1 MDNKLS
7 HNKLSDSNLASKL
20 IKNRNFKLITIEEI
34 VILMINHVISMIYED
49 LFSFS
54 ARSDDSCPSAPIS
67 KNQTLPPGCVL
78 NGTNITIL
86 DVGECERV
94 ACVKR
99 KDTFNSSCSEPRQCC
114 GPHSFDNVLVRC
126 GAFMSFTLSKIKTCG
141 CDQCFDEQTIMQGV
155 TVGQDGKAAKFVDLF
170 FNDKQVDRTDADG
183 MFSISVPR
191 DTKRAIVTFKDK
203 IFKKFQEEDKIFIL
217 NEGQKAMYK
226 VTLRKKPKPLIFN
239 ASEPLDLPLGGD
251 LDSFA
256 DLELPENALLTE
268 DGSVFRGNAK
278 ASVSVTDPRNLS
290 DILTAPGDFTTVSED
305 GQEEIL
311 ETYGMIKLN
320 IEDDNGK
327 PLFMSKPMKVYLDP
341 EKLNLTVS
349 EGNAPVKIYWLD
361 RKTGRWREAG
371 DFSLEDG
378 SKRRRK
384 RTNRIFLTRT
394 VTPSIVRENLNFD
407 RPHVIVGLR
416 VTVIPEEDNVVL
428 TAIRK
433 DNRGYVQRTTNQGVV
448 CMEIW
453 KDKDYY
459 LQAQR
464 DSKYY
469 DPDEDIRDDINH
481 VNGDIVSV
489 EGDGVTIKSFEFHSA
504 LVNPRGPIYFDD
516 GYGGIERQ
524 MCQKPLNDANR
535 PGLGRQFVFKPHQ
548 NVSLEYAL
556 LEVIVTPTQWL
567 TQMTGDYCFIKVKI
581 TGRNSLFMVT
591 SYDTNAQTVLGFH
604 IRIPKDVTSGSGS
617 VACFQF
623 RCPRT
628 DSRTV
633 VLLTPMTSGVTC
645 RYNKTAQALND
656 VQSNQELCPPRT
668 LPTAEGQEKWLCIP
682 FVSTEKFSTFSGVPK
697 KNGEARCLRG
707 NQYFGGVDISSE
719 ISSSGSSVEYT
730 CRYVNQFSSQN
741 NSFIQSISHLFILN
755 LIDFFT
761 HSFIH

>member
-1 MDNKLS
+1 
-7 HNKLSDSNLASKL
+7 
-20 IKNRNFKLITIEEI
+20 
-34 VILMINHVISMIYED
+34 
-49 LFSFS
+49 
-54 ARSDDSCPSAPIS
+54 
-67 KNQTLPPGCVL
+67 
-78 NGTNITIL
+78 
-86 DVGECERV
+86 
-94 ACVKR
+94 
-99 KDTFNSSCSEPRQCC
+99 
-114 GPHSFDNVLVRC
+114 
-126 GAFMSFTLSKIKTCG
+126 MSFTLSKIKTCG
-141 CDQCFDEQTIMQGV
+141 CTQCIDEQTIMQGV

-170 FNDKQVDRTDADG
+170 FNDKQVDRTDVDG

-191 DTKRAIVTFKDK
+191 DTKRAIVTFKDQM
-203 IFKKFQEEDKIFIL
+203 FKKFEEEDKIFVL

-226 VTLRKKPKPLIFN
+226 VTLREKPKPLIFN

-278 ASVSVTDPRNLS
+278 ASVSVIDPRNLS

-320 IEDDNGK
+320 MEDDNGK
-327 PLFMSKPMKVYLDP
+327 PLVMSKPMKVYLDP

-349 EGNAPVKIYWLD
+349 EGNASVKLYWLD

-384 RTNRIFLTRT
+384 RTTRIFLTGT
-394 VTPSIVRENLNFD
+394 VTPSIAKEYLNFD
-407 RPHVIVGLR
+407 RPNEIVGLR
-416 VTVIPEEDNVVL
+416 VTVNPDEDNVVI

-459 LQAQR
+459 LQAQK

-469 DPDEDIRDDINH
+469 DPDESIRDYIKH
-481 VNGDIVSV
+481 VNGGIVSI
-489 EGDGVTIKSFEFHSA
+489 EGDGETIGSFEFHSA
-504 LVNPRGPIYFDD
+504 LVNPRGPIYYDD
-516 GYGGIERQ
+516 GDGGSDRQ
-524 MCQKPLNDANR
+524 KCEMSLNDPNR
-535 PGLGRQFVFKPHQ
+535 PQIGRQFVFKPYQ
-548 NVSLEYAL
+548 DTNAEYAL
-556 LEVIVTPTQWL
+556 LKMNVTTAEWISQR
-567 TQMTGDYCFIKVKI
+567 GEYCFIKVKI
-581 TGRNSLFMVT
+581 TGRNTLFMVT
-591 SYDTNAQTVLGFH
+591 SYDTNAKTVLGFH
-604 IRIPKDVTSGSGS
+604 IRMPENVTSGSGR
-617 VACFQF
+617 VTCFQF
-623 RCPRT
+623 RCPRAN
-628 DSRTV
+628 SRTV

-656 VQSNQELCPPRT
+656 VQSNHGLCPSGS
-668 LPTAEGQEKWLCIP
+668 LPTSEGQEKWLCIP
-682 FVSTEKFSTFSGVPK
+682 FVSTDKFSTFSGVPK
-697 KNGEARCLRG
+697 ENGEARCLRDK
-707 NQYFGGVDISSE
+707 QYFGGVDISSE
-719 ISSSGSSVEYT
+719 ISSTGSSVEYT

-741 NSFIQSISHLFILN
+741 NSFIQSISHSFILN

-761 HSFIH
+761 HPFIH

>member
-20 IKNRNFKLITIEEI
+20 IKNRNLKLITIEEI

-86 DVGECERV
+86 EVGECERV

-114 GPHSFDNVLVRC
+114 GPRSFDNVLVRC

-141 CDQCFDEQTIMQGV
+141 CDQCIDEQTIMQGV

-170 FNDKQVDRTDADG
+170 FNDKQVDRTDVDG

-191 DTKRAIVTFKDK
+191 DTKRAIVTFKDQ
-203 IFKKFQEEDKIFIL
+203 IFKKFEEEDKIFVL

-226 VTLRKKPKPLIFN
+226 VTLREKPKPLIFN
-239 ASEPLDLPLGGD
+239 ASEPLDLPLGGN

-256 DLELPENALLTE
+256 DLELPENSLLTE

-320 IEDDNGK
+320 MEDDNGK
-327 PLFMSKPMKVYLDP
+327 PLVMSKPMKVYLDP

-349 EGNAPVKIYWLD
+349 EGNASVKLYWLD

-384 RTNRIFLTRT
+384 RTNRIFLAGT
-394 VTPSIVRENLNFD
+394 VTPSIAEEYLNFD
-407 RPHVIVGLR
+407 WPDEIVGLR
-416 VTVIPEEDNVVL
+416 VTVNSGEDNVL
-428 TAIRK
+428 ITAIRK
-433 DNRGYVQRTTNQGVV
+433 DNKGYVQRTTYRGVV
-448 CMEIW
+448 CMAIW

-459 LQAQR
+459 LQAQK

-469 DPDEDIRDDINH
+469 DPDKSIKEDIKN
-481 VNGDIVSV
+481 VSGSIVLT
-489 EGDGVTIKSFEFHSA
+489 EGDGETIESFEFHSA
-504 LVNPRGPIYFDD
+504 LVNPRGPIYYDD
-516 GYGGIERQ
+516 AWYGRSERR
-524 MCQKPLNDANR
+524 MCEKSLNNAN
-535 PGLGRQFVFKPHQ
+535 GLEKGRQFVFKPHL
-548 NVSLEYAL
+548 NVNPEYAL
-556 LEVIVTPTQWL
+556 LQINVKTAEWISPK
-567 TQMTGDYCFIKVKI
+567 TGGYCFIKVKI
-581 TGRNSLFMVT
+581 TGRNTLFMAT
-591 SYDTNAQTVLGFH
+591 SYDTDAQEVLGFH
-604 IRIPKDVTSGSGS
+604 IRMPKDVTSGSGS
-617 VACFQF
+617 VTCLQF
-623 RCPRT
+623 RCPRANG
-628 DSRTV
+628 RTV
-633 VLLTPMTSGVTC
+633 VLLTPMTSGATC
-645 RYNKTAQALND
+645 RYNKTAKALND
-656 VQSNQELCPPRT
+656 VQSDQGLCPPGT
-668 LPTAEGQEKWLCIP
+668 LPAAAGQEIWLCIP
-682 FVSTEKFSTFSGVPK
+682 FSTTDMFTTFSGVPEQ
-697 KNGEARCLRG
+697 NGEARCLRSD
-707 NQYFGGVDISSE
+707 QYYRRVDISSVR
-719 ISSSGSSVEYT
+719 SSSRSSVEYT
-730 CRYVNQFSSQN
+730 CRYVNQFSLEN
-741 NSFIQSISHLFILN
+741 N
-755 LIDFFT
+755 
-761 HSFIH
+761 

>member
-86 DVGECERV
+86 EVGECERV

-114 GPHSFDNVLVRC
+114 GPLSFDNVLVRC

-191 DTKRAIVTFKDK
+191 DTKRAIVTFKDQ
-203 IFKKFQEEDKIFIL
+203 IFKKFQEEDKIFLL
-217 NEGQKAMYK
+217 NEGQKAVYK
-226 VTLRKKPKPLIFN
+226 VTLREKPKPLIFN
-239 ASEPLDLPLGGD
+239 ASEPLDLPLGGN

-256 DLELPENALLTE
+256 DLELPENSLLTE

-349 EGNAPVKIYWLD
+349 EGNASVKLYWLD

-384 RTNRIFLTRT
+384 RTNRIFLAGT
-394 VTPSIVRENLNFD
+394 VTPSIAKEYLNFD
-407 RPHVIVGLR
+407 WPDEIVGLR
-416 VTVIPEEDNVVL
+416 VTVNSGEDNVL
-428 TAIRK
+428 ITAIRK
-433 DNRGYVQRTTNQGVV
+433 DNKGYVQRTTYRGVV
-448 CMEIW
+448 CMAIW

-459 LQAQR
+459 LQAQK

-469 DPDEDIRDDINH
+469 DPDKSIKEDIKN
-481 VNGDIVSV
+481 VSGSIVST
-489 EGDGVTIKSFEFHSA
+489 EGDGETIESFEFHSA
-504 LVNPRGPIYFDD
+504 LVNPRGPIYYDD
-516 GYGGIERQ
+516 AWYGRSERR
-524 MCQKPLNDANR
+524 MCEKSLNNAN
-535 PGLGRQFVFKPHQ
+535 GLEKGRQFVFKPHL
-548 NVSLEYAL
+548 NVNPEYAL
-556 LEVIVTPTQWL
+556 LQINVKTAEWISPK
-567 TQMTGDYCFIKVKI
+567 TGGYCFIKVKI
-581 TGRNSLFMVT
+581 TGRNTLFMAT
-591 SYDTNAQTVLGFH
+591 SYDTDAQEVLGFH
-604 IRIPKDVTSGSGS
+604 IRMPKDVTSGSGS
-617 VACFQF
+617 VTCLQF
-623 RCPRT
+623 RCPRAN
-628 DSRTV
+628 SRTV
-633 VLLTPMTSGVTC
+633 VLLTPMTSGATC
-645 RYNKTAQALND
+645 RYNKTAKALND
-656 VQSNQELCPPRT
+656 VQSDQGLCPPGT
-668 LPTAEGQEKWLCIP
+668 LPAAAGQEIWLCIP
-682 FVSTEKFSTFSGVPK
+682 FSTTDMFTTFSGVPEQ
-697 KNGEARCLRG
+697 NGEARCLRSD
-707 NQYFGGVDISSE
+707 QYYRRVDISSVR
-719 ISSSGSSVEYT
+719 SSSRSSVEYT
-730 CRYVNQFSSQN
+730 CRYVNQFSLEN
-741 NSFIQSISHLFILN
+741 N
-755 LIDFFT
+755 
-761 HSFIH
+761 

>member
-20 IKNRNFKLITIEEI
+20 IKNRNLKLITIEEI

-86 DVGECERV
+86 EVGECERV

-114 GPHSFDNVLVRC
+114 GPRSFDNVLVRC

-191 DTKRAIVTFKDK
+191 DTERAIVTFKDQ
-203 IFKKFQEEDKIFIL
+203 IFKKFQEEDKIFLL
-217 NEGQKAMYK
+217 NEGQKAVYK
-226 VTLRKKPKPLIFN
+226 VTLREKPKPLIFN
-239 ASEPLDLPLGGD
+239 ASEPLDLPLGGN

-256 DLELPENALLTE
+256 DLELPENSLLTE

-320 IEDDNGK
+320 MEDDNGK
-327 PLFMSKPMKVYLDP
+327 PLVMSKPMKVYLDP

-349 EGNAPVKIYWLD
+349 EGNASVKLYWLD

-384 RTNRIFLTRT
+384 RTNRIFLAGT
-394 VTPSIVRENLNFD
+394 VTPSIAKEYLNFD
-407 RPHVIVGLR
+407 WPDERVGLR
-416 VTVIPEEDNVVL
+416 VTVNSGEDNVL
-428 TAIRK
+428 ITA
-433 DNRGYVQRTTNQGVV
+433 
-448 CMEIW
+448 
-453 KDKDYY
+453 
-459 LQAQR
+459 R
-464 DSKYY
+464 DM
-469 DPDEDIRDDINH
+469 
-481 VNGDIVSV
+481 
-489 EGDGVTIKSFEFHSA
+489 FSA
-504 LVNPRGPIYFDD
+504 LH
-516 GYGGIERQ
+516 IE
-524 MCQKPLNDANR
+524 
-535 PGLGRQFVFKPHQ
+535 V
-548 NVSLEYAL
+548 
-556 LEVIVTPTQWL
+556 
-567 TQMTGDYCFIKVKI
+567 
-581 TGRNSLFMVT
+581 
-591 SYDTNAQTVLGFH
+591 
-604 IRIPKDVTSGSGS
+604 
-617 VACFQF
+617 
-623 RCPRT
+623 
-628 DSRTV
+628 
-633 VLLTPMTSGVTC
+633 
-645 RYNKTAQALND
+645 
-656 VQSNQELCPPRT
+656 
-668 LPTAEGQEKWLCIP
+668 
-682 FVSTEKFSTFSGVPK
+682 
-697 KNGEARCLRG
+697 
-707 NQYFGGVDISSE
+707 
-719 ISSSGSSVEYT
+719 
-730 CRYVNQFSSQN
+730 
-741 NSFIQSISHLFILN
+741 
-755 LIDFFT
+755 
-761 HSFIH
+761 

>member
-20 IKNRNFKLITIEEI
+20 IKNRNLKLITIEEI

-86 DVGECERV
+86 EVGECERV

-114 GPHSFDNVLVRC
+114 GPRSFDNVLVRC

-170 FNDKQVDRTDADG
+170 FNDKQVDRTDVDG

-191 DTKRAIVTFKDK
+191 DTKRAIVTFKDQ
-203 IFKKFQEEDKIFIL
+203 IFKKFEDEDKIFVL

-226 VTLRKKPKPLIFN
+226 VTLREKPKPLIFN
-239 ASEPLDLPLGGD
+239 ASEPLDLPLGGN

-256 DLELPENALLTE
+256 DLELPENSLLTE
-268 DGSVFRGNAK
+268 DGSVFQGNAK

-320 IEDDNGK
+320 MEDDNGK
-327 PLFMSKPMKVYLDP
+327 PLVMSKPMKVYLDP

-349 EGNAPVKIYWLD
+349 EGNASVKLYWLD

-384 RTNRIFLTRT
+384 RTNRIFLAGT
-394 VTPSIVRENLNFD
+394 VTPSIAEEYLNFD
-407 RPHVIVGLR
+407 WPDEIVGLR
-416 VTVIPEEDNVVL
+416 VTVNSGEDNVL
-428 TAIRK
+428 ITAIRK
-433 DNRGYVQRTTNQGVV
+433 DNKGYVQRTTYRGVV
-448 CMEIW
+448 CMAIW

-459 LQAQR
+459 LQAQK

-469 DPDEDIRDDINH
+469 DPDKSIKEDIKN
-481 VNGDIVSV
+481 VSGSIVLT
-489 EGDGVTIKSFEFHSA
+489 EGDGETIESFEFHSA
-504 LVNPRGPIYFDD
+504 LVNPRGPIYYDD
-516 GYGGIERQ
+516 AWYGRSERR
-524 MCQKPLNDANR
+524 MCEKSLNNAN
-535 PGLGRQFVFKPHQ
+535 GLEKGRQFVFKPHL
-548 NVSLEYAL
+548 NVNPEYAL
-556 LEVIVTPTQWL
+556 LQINVKTAEWISPK
-567 TQMTGDYCFIKVKI
+567 TGGYCFIKVKI
-581 TGRNSLFMVT
+581 TGRNTLFMAT
-591 SYDTNAQTVLGFH
+591 SYDTDAQEVLGFH
-604 IRIPKDVTSGSGS
+604 IRMPKDVTSGSGS
-617 VACFQF
+617 VTCLQF
-623 RCPRT
+623 RCPRANG
-628 DSRTV
+628 RTV
-633 VLLTPMTSGVTC
+633 VLLTPMTSGATC
-645 RYNKTAQALND
+645 RYNKTAKALND
-656 VQSNQELCPPRT
+656 VQSDQGLCPPGT
-668 LPTAEGQEKWLCIP
+668 LPAAAGQEIWLCIP
-682 FVSTEKFSTFSGVPK
+682 FSTTDMFTTFSGVPEQ
-697 KNGEARCLRG
+697 NGEARCLRSD
-707 NQYFGGVDISSE
+707 QYYRRVDISSVR
-719 ISSSGSSVEYT
+719 SSSRSSVEYT
-730 CRYVNQFSSQN
+730 CRYVNQFSLEN
-741 NSFIQSISHLFILN
+741 N
-755 LIDFFT
+755 
-761 HSFIH
+761 

>member
-20 IKNRNFKLITIEEI
+20 IKNRNLKLITIEEI
-34 VILMINHVISMIYED
+34 VILMINHAISMIYED

-99 KDTFNSSCSEPRQCC
+99 KDAFNSSCSEPLQCC
-114 GPHSFDNVLVRC
+114 GPRSFDNVLVRC

-191 DTKRAIVTFKDK
+191 DTKRAIVTFKDQ
-203 IFKKFQEEDKIFIL
+203 IFKKFQEEDKIFLL
-217 NEGQKAMYK
+217 NEGQKAVYK
-226 VTLRKKPKPLIFN
+226 VTLREKPKPLIFN
-239 ASEPLDLPLGGD
+239 ASEPLDLPLGGN

-256 DLELPENALLTE
+256 DLELPENSLLTE

-278 ASVSVTDPRNLS
+278 VSVSVTDPRNLS

-311 ETYGMIKLN
+311 ETYGMIRLN
-320 IEDDNGK
+320 MEDDNGK
-327 PLFMSKPMKVYLDP
+327 PLVMSKPMKVYLDP

-349 EGNAPVKIYWLD
+349 EGNASVKLYWLD

-384 RTNRIFLTRT
+384 RTNRIFLAGT
-394 VTPSIVRENLNFD
+394 VTPSIAKEYLNFD
-407 RPHVIVGLR
+407 WPDEIVGLR
-416 VTVIPEEDNVVL
+416 VTVNSGEDNVL
-428 TAIRK
+428 ITAIRK
-433 DNRGYVQRTTNQGVV
+433 DNKGYVQRTTYRGVV
-448 CMEIW
+448 CMAIW

-459 LQAQR
+459 LQAEK

-469 DPDEDIRDDINH
+469 DPDKSIKEDIKH
-481 VNGDIVSV
+481 VSGSIVST
-489 EGDGVTIKSFEFHSA
+489 EGDGETIESFEFHSA
-504 LVNPRGPIYFDD
+504 LVNPRGPIYYDD
-516 GYGGIERQ
+516 AWYGRSERR
-524 MCQKPLNDANR
+524 MCEKSLNNAN
-535 PGLGRQFVFKPHQ
+535 GLEKGRQFVFKPHL
-548 NVSLEYAL
+548 NVNPEYAL
-556 LEVIVTPTQWL
+556 LQINVKTAEWISPK
-567 TQMTGDYCFIKVKI
+567 TGGYCFIKVKI
-581 TGRNSLFMVT
+581 TGRNTLFMAT
-591 SYDTNAQTVLGFH
+591 SYDTDAQEVLGFH
-604 IRIPKDVTSGSGS
+604 IRMPKDVTSGSGS
-617 VACFQF
+617 VTCLQF
-623 RCPRT
+623 RCPRAN
-628 DSRTV
+628 SRTV
-633 VLLTPMTSGVTC
+633 VLLTPMTSGATC
-645 RYNKTAQALND
+645 RYTKTAKALND
-656 VQSNQELCPPRT
+656 VQSDQGLCPPGT
-668 LPTAEGQEKWLCIP
+668 LPAAAGQEIWLCIP
-682 FVSTEKFSTFSGVPK
+682 FSTTDMFTTFSGVPEQ
-697 KNGEARCLRG
+697 NGEARCLRSD
-707 NQYFGGVDISSE
+707 QYYRRVDISSVR
-719 ISSSGSSVEYT
+719 SSSGSSVEYT
-730 CRYVNQFSSQN
+730 CRYVNQFSLEN
-741 NSFIQSISHLFILN
+741 N
-755 LIDFFT
+755 
-761 HSFIH
+761 

>member
-1 MDNKLS
+1 
-7 HNKLSDSNLASKL
+7 
-20 IKNRNFKLITIEEI
+20 
-34 VILMINHVISMIYED
+34 
-49 LFSFS
+49 
-54 ARSDDSCPSAPIS
+54 
-67 KNQTLPPGCVL
+67 
-78 NGTNITIL
+78 
-86 DVGECERV
+86 
-94 ACVKR
+94 
-99 KDTFNSSCSEPRQCC
+99 
-114 GPHSFDNVLVRC
+114 
-126 GAFMSFTLSKIKTCG
+126 MSFTLSKIKTCG

-170 FNDKQVDRTDADG
+170 FHDKQVGRTDADG

-256 DLELPENALLTE
+256 DLELPENALVTE

-349 EGNAPVKIYWLD
+349 EGNASVKLYWLD

-384 RTNRIFLTRT
+384 RTTRIFLTGT
-394 VTPSIVRENLNFD
+394 VTPSIAKEYLNFD
-407 RPHVIVGLR
+407 RPNEIVGLR
-416 VTVIPEEDNVVL
+416 VTVNSDEDNVVI

-433 DNRGYVQRTTNQGVV
+433 DNKGYVQRTTNQGVV

-459 LQAQR
+459 LQAEK

-469 DPDEDIRDDINH
+469 DPDESIRDYIKH
-481 VNGDIVSV
+481 VNGSIVSI
-489 EGDGVTIKSFEFHSA
+489 EGDGETIGSFEFHSA
-504 LVNPRGPIYFDD
+504 LVNPRGPIYYDD
-516 GYGGIERQ
+516 AWYGGSERQ
-524 MCQKPLNDANR
+524 MCEKSLNDANG

-548 NVSLEYAL
+548 NANPEYAL
-556 LEVIVTPTQWL
+556 LQKNVKPFEWISQA
-567 TQMTGDYCFIKVKI
+567 TGGYCFIKVKI
-581 TGRNSLFMVT
+581 TGKNTLFMAT
-591 SYDTNAQTVLGFH
+591 SYDTDAKTVLGFH
-604 IRIPKDVTSGSGS
+604 IRMPENVTSGSGS

-623 RCPRT
+623 RCPRANN
-628 DSRTV
+628 RTV
-633 VLLTPMTSGVTC
+633 VLLTPMTSGATC
-645 RYNKTAQALND
+645 RYNKTAQTLND
-656 VQSNQELCPPRT
+656 VQSNQKFCSPGT
-668 LPTAEGQEKWLCIP
+668 LPTAAGQEKWLCIP
-682 FVSTEKFSTFSGVPK
+682 FSTTDMFTTFWGTEELGEEK
-697 KNGEARCLRG
+697 CLR
-707 NQYFGGVDISSE
+707 NDQFYNPENKPPVKSSA
-719 ISSSGSSVEYT
+719 GSSVEYT
-730 CRYVNQFSSQN
+730 CRYVNQFSIEKN
-741 NSFIQSISHLFILN
+741 
-755 LIDFFT
+755 
-761 HSFIH
+761 